1 MGLVAASLIYTKTML
16 MISGCTSSSIGTANT
31 IAIITVPVY
40 FPEAIKGC
48 NSMGMITI
56 CAG

>member
-1 MGLVAASLIYTKTML
+1 MGRTTASIIYIKAML

-31 IAIITVPVY
+31 IAITIARINAPKT
-40 FPEAIKGC
+40 IKGC